1 MTDPLHSQNLVPF
14 KKNGTGYRLPG
25 GARDEEEHLT
35 GQVDPDLSPEE
46 QGFVRHYLA
55 YADTLLRNAP
65 QEDSSQS
72 KVTAMPDPEQDDS
85 DGKAA

>member
-1 MTDPLHSQNLVPF
+1 MIDPLHSQNLVPF
-14 KKNGTGYRLPG
+14 KKDGTGYRLPG

-55 YADTLLRNAP
+55 YADTLLRNASK
-65 QEDSSQS
+65 EDSSQN
-72 KVTAMPDPEQDDS
+72 KNVTEMPDPEQDA
-85 DGKAA
+85 KVA